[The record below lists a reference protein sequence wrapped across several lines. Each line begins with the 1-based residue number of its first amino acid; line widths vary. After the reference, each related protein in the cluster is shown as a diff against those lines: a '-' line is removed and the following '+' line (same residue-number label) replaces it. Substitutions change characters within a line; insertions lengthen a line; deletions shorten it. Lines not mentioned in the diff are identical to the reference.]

1 MSIPNILYLNN
12 ENITTKLLEYINSP
26 DPVLFSQFT
35 YPWLEQINEEQLHNK
50 PEGKYFEYLRWLIIS
65 LIKNDKIINGKP
77 ILSYNKELQQI
88 LMTLEESS
96 ITGIIPITYGG
107 FKKLLEANK
116 QYFSCDDVYNNRVC
130 ISNSHIM
137 QYLQSKIGTKRS
149 VSVSDDDNNTSY
161 KRRRVSSTG
170 GRKTRKNKKT
180 RKTQKNKKSRKSK
193 TKKARKN

>member
-1 MSIPNILYLNN
+1 MSIPNILDLNN

-116 QYFSCDDVYNNRVC
+116 EYFSCDDIYDNRVC

-137 QYLQSKIGTKRS
+137 QYLQSKIGIKRNI
-149 VSVSDDDNNTSY
+149 SDDDNNTSY

-170 GRKTRKNKKT
+170 GRKTRKNKKS
-180 RKTQKNKKSRKSK
+180 RKARKNKKSRKSK
-193 TKKARKN
+193 TKKAKKN